1 MKKVLL
7 AMVLVVMTTM
17 AVNAQQDIRSMYWSP
32 AKHEKV
38 LGSHSISF
46 SPTFYKPDERC
57 YSGYSDQEIFN
68 ILLNKA
74 KQVYPNHTNLII
86 RNAEINRSEETLR
99 DKPRGNN
106 KVGPYLGSKYYYQ
119 GTFSVVVED
128 TKAKTNINA
137 MGNLYQSV
145 NKALTNIPI
154 GARLAIDQITVPYSL
169 NSDDFKDQLLD
180 ILIDKGYR
188 VVAKEYLQKLK
199 EEIDGYGSGLY
210 NPDTAVKPDNFS
222 AVGYFINV
230 KVTETSIRVQVVNVS
245 TGEYEG
251 NATVNF

>member
-7 AMVLVVMTTM
+7 TMALALMTSL

-32 AKHEKV
+32 EKHEKV
-38 LGSHSISF
+38 LGSNIF
-46 SPTFYKPDERC
+46 FRFEGTFYKDSDPKHYDD
-57 YSGYSDQEIFN
+57 GYSDKEIYS

-74 KQVYPNHTNLII
+74 KQDYPNRSNLII
-86 RNAEINRSEETLR
+86 RDV
-99 DKPRGNN
+99 DKKYDYNFIEKRGYNI
-106 KVGPYLGSKYYYQ
+106 GITYHYY
-119 GTFSVVVED
+119 GFFSVVVED
-128 TKAKTNINA
+128 SKLKS
-137 MGNLYQSV
+137 NLDLNEAVS
-145 NKALTNIPI
+145 KALTKVPN
-154 GARLAIDQITVPYSL
+154 GARMAIDQITVPYSI

-188 VVAKEYLQKLK
+188 IVAKEYLQKLYQ
-199 EEIDGYGSGLY
+199 EQQDQLNSGLY
-210 NPDTAVKPDNFS
+210 NPDTMVEGSKFS

>member
-7 AMVLVVMTTM
+7 TMALAMMTSL

-32 AKHEKV
+32 EKHEKV
-38 LGSHSISF
+38 LGSKIFFSF
-46 SPTFYKPDERC
+46 VGTFYKDSDPKHYDD
-57 YSGYSDQEIFN
+57 GYSDKEIYS

-74 KQVYPNHTNLII
+74 KQDYPNRSNLII
-86 RNAEINRSEETLR
+86 RDVDIKY
-99 DKPRGNN
+99 DYDFIKKRGYIIGITYHYN
-106 KVGPYLGSKYYYQ
+106 GF
-119 GTFSVVVED
+119 FSVVVED
-128 TKAKTNINA
+128 SKLKS
-137 MGNLYQSV
+137 NLDLNEAVS
-145 NKALTNIPI
+145 KALTKVPS
-154 GARLAIDQITVPYSL
+154 GARMAIDKITVPYSI

-180 ILIDKGYR
+180 ILIGKGYR
-188 VVAKEYLQKLK
+188 IVAKEYLQKLK

-210 NPDTAVKPDNFS
+210 NPETAVKPDNFS